1 MKNRMLNKGLAYVL
15 AASFLF
21 SAYTKAIAP
30 GFFELTLIDQ
40 HLASTRLVAA
50 WMTRVIIGVEAVL
63 GLALMWGIS
72 LRHILKVVLFLLVV
86 FTAHLGYLWG
96 QGDTEN
102 CGCFGTLLA
111 MNPWQSMLKNLA
123 LLGISIYLFR
133 HTKAQPIRWFSI
145 SGLSLLVMILTLA
158 ALPIKTPEAVAFQAF
173 HQFERAGRVDL
184 LSGEKLVAIFNLDC
198 EHCQELA
205 TELGQLQRNHPT
217 TFPDTYV
224 LFFQEGN
231 TTPEVFE
238 EMTQT
243 QFPFQMIDLETFFDM
258 IGNSPPRLYFLN
270 SGAIEAVIDTDY
282 RAFLAATFG
291 LVD

>member
-1 MKNRMLNKGLAYVL
+1 M
-15 AASFLF
+15 
-21 SAYTKAIAP
+21 
-30 GFFELTLIDQ
+30 
-40 HLASTRLVAA
+40 
-50 WMTRVIIGVEAVL
+50 
-63 GLALMWGIS
+63 
-72 LRHILKVVLFLLVV
+72 
-86 FTAHLGYLWG
+86 
-96 QGDTEN
+96 
-102 CGCFGTLLA
+102 
-111 MNPWQSMLKNLA
+111 
-123 LLGISIYLFR
+123 
-133 HTKAQPIRWFSI
+133 
-145 SGLSLLVMILTLA
+145 
-158 ALPIKTPEAVAFQAF
+158 
-173 HQFERAGRVDL
+173 DL

-243 QFPFQMIDLETFFDM
+243 QFPFQMIDLETFSDM
-258 IGNSPPRLYFLN
+258 IGNSPPRLYFLK